1 MLKINDTFKKL
12 IPPLST
18 DEYSALETSIL
29 KEGVRD
35 AIITWNDFIID
46 GHNRYEIATRHGL
59 LYNTISKEFS
69 SEDDV
74 IIWMIDNQLARRNIN
89 DGIKYV
95 LADQKREALE
105 RIGLTVMSAGGGD
118 KKSEE
123 ARSGLSLSDKPD
135 LAKNQDWIEY
145 SNDVAKKEVSDALNQ
160 QQSSPVVKP
169 VVSPI
174 HPPKVIAPHSTRN
187 EIAKT
192 LGWSTGKVAQ
202 ADVVFRSESPVAKEV
217 KQKVMSGEL
226 TIKAAYTEV
235 KAAEKK
241 AERIETIQKQMTAI
255 EAGELPELKGL
266 YDVIAIDPP
275 WPYEGESKSVTSYD
289 ANGRRVANPYPEMSI
304 EQIKNIELPL
314 TDNSIVFLWTTHK
327 FLPDAFDILK
337 EWGMEYKATLVWDK
351 QKIGM
356 GAWLRMQCE
365 FCLVGIKGKPYWDN
379 TTYRDILSE
388 ARREHSRKPDGFFDM
403 VDAITMG
410 RKLEYFS
417 REKRKGWEVFGNDT
431 GKF

>member
-1 MLKINDTFKKL
+1 MLKINDTFEKL

-59 LYNTISKEFS
+59 PYNTISKEFD

-74 IIWMIDNQLARRNIN
+74 IIWMIDNQLARRNLSEFV
-89 DGIKYV
+89 KFE
-95 LADQKREALE
+95 LTATQKEALE
-105 RIGLTVMSAGGGD
+105 RIGLKNKSIGGGD
-118 KKSEE
+118 NTDYGRAVLSIVDKTVLVPTLTATDDQAQIE
-123 ARSGLSLSDKPD
+123 A
-135 LAKNQDWIEY
+135 
-145 SNDVAKKEVSDALNQ
+145 
-160 QQSSPVVKP
+160 QSSPIVKP
-169 VVSPI
+169 TIAIPE
-174 HPPKVIAPHSTRN
+174 PQPKKVIAPHNTRN

-192 LGWSTGKVAQ
+192 LGWSTGKVAM
-202 ADVVFRSESPVAKEV
+202 ADVVAKKADDQTKDKLRSGDLSINSVYKE
-217 KQKVMSGEL
+217 
-226 TIKAAYTEV
+226 IKAI
-235 KAAEKK
+235 EKK
-241 AERIETIQKQMTAI
+241 EARIETIQKQMTAI

-314 TDNSIVFLWTTHK
+314 TDNSIVFLWTTHR

-379 TTYRDILSE
+379 TTHRDILSE